1 MLRHAATCCD
11 MLRHAATLR
20 LLFFFAL
27 KQIVDSFGLCNDAL
41 TPYGLLKNIL
51 CIPRLMGNCWCR
63 VCWDR
68 IVVIFRHLEFVWC
81 TQSVKKAVWY
91 MHILRYYTNYNL
103 SPCECQKNTVNV
115 FEAEVT
121 RDRYMTW
128 TMTFRQCHDISR
140 SRRLMT
146 VSLWKLL
153 CLNLW
158 QSSALIHGNPVLFRS
173 SKWKISPNVGVL
185 LDKHKEA
192 AHHISWSPAAKPR
205 PQSCQKVAVK
215 VRAKLQKPCEGS
227 SLQINQCIVAP
238 GCAPRERCAA
248 GQGAEVPTL
257 RNIPRLQEELAMV
270 RSE

>member
-1 MLRHAATCCD
+1 MLRLCGCFFLLWSKSSILLVYAMMPWRPMGYWKTSYAYRGLWATVGAESVETESLSSSDAPNSCGA
-11 MLRHAATLR
+11 RSQSKR
-20 LLFFFAL
+20 LFD
-27 KQIVDSFGLCNDAL
+27 I
-41 TPYGLLKNIL
+41 
-51 CIPRLMGNCWCR
+51 CIYF
-63 VCWDR
+63 D
-68 IVVIFRHLEFVWC
+68 IF
-81 TQSVKKAVWY
+81 QN
-91 MHILRYYTNYNL
+91 MNTNYNL
-103 SPCECQKNTVNV
+103 SPCVCQKNTVNV
-115 FEAEVT
+115 FDAEVT

-158 QSSALIHGNPVLFRS
+158 QSYALIHGNPVLFRS
-173 SKWKISPNVGVL
+173 SKWKISQNVGVL

-248 GQGAEVPTL
+248 GQGAEVPTW
-257 RNIPRLQEELAMV
+257 RNIPRLHKELAMV